1 MKKNY
6 LIYPWILVL
15 IAFLALIAI
24 NINSLANIREL
35 TRNISKDDRFIV
47 SGSAKVYAKANIARV
62 SLGVNS
68 GTKRTAVIASQE
80 SSEKLSKIVKT
91 LKDLGLEEKD
101 IKTTNYSLRPV
112 YRWTEAEG
120 QILQGYEVNQS
131 LELLVRDLELLNE
144 IISLSTELGANQ
156 LSNVVFDIDDELKYT
171 LENEARA
178 LAIKEAKEKARLI
191 ALQSGINLGS
201 LKGVEE
207 NNMPYSPGLYDYGIS
222 FEKAMM
228 SDASFSPDI
237 QLGQNEINSNIILIY
252 GLK

>member
-24 NINSLANIREL
+24 NVNSLANIREL
-35 TRNISKDDRFIV
+35 TKNISKDDRFIV
-47 SGSAKVYAKANIARV
+47 NGSAKVYAKANIARV

-68 GTKRTAVIASQE
+68 GVKRTAVIASQE
-80 SSEKLSKIVKT
+80 SSEKLSKIVKA
-91 LKDLGLEEKD
+91 LEDLGLEEKD
-101 IKTTNYSLRPV
+101 IKTTNYSLRPI
-112 YRWTEAEG
+112 YRWTEAGG
-120 QILQGYEVNQS
+120 QILQGYEVDQS

-156 LSNVVFDIDDELKYT
+156 LSNVVFDIDDELKYS

-178 LAIKEAKEKARLI
+178 LAIKEAKEKAQLI

-207 NNMPYSPGLYDYGIS
+207 NNMPYSPSPYTYELGL
-222 FEKAMM
+222 EKAMM
-228 SDASFSPDI
+228 SDSSFNPDI
-237 QLGQNEINSNIILIY
+237 QFGQNEINSNVILIY
-252 GLK
+252 ELK